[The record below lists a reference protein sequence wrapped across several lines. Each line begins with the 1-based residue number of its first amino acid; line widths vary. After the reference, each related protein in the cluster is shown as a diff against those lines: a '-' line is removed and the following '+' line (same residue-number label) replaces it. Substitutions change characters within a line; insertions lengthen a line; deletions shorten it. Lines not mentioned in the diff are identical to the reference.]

1 MQKELPT
8 TDQNLS
14 RVARLLAEVRKT
26 PPVIRGNLIFALD
39 ATASRQPTWDI
50 AGQLTAA
57 MFKEI
62 ALLGSLDMQLV
73 YFRGPR
79 DLGGECKA
87 SRWVSNPADL
97 AALMT
102 KIQCMGGL
110 TQIERVLTAAVHE
123 TMSRKINALV
133 FVGDCCEEPLDR
145 LVTPAARLGAL
156 NVPAFMFQ
164 EGHDPEAELH
174 FRKIAERTHGAY
186 HRFDQ
191 GSARQLGELL
201 RAVASFAV
209 GGIAALE
216 KQGSEASRLLL
227 RQIR

>member
-1 MQKELPT
+1 M
-8 TDQNLS
+8 
-14 RVARLLAEVRKT
+14 RKT

-87 SRWVSNPADL
+87 SCWVSNPADL

-123 TMSRKINALV
+123 TIRAKSMRWFS
-133 FVGDCCEEPLDR
+133 
-145 LVTPAARLGAL
+145 
-156 NVPAFMFQ
+156 
-164 EGHDPEAELH
+164 
-174 FRKIAERTHGAY
+174 
-186 HRFDQ
+186 
-191 GSARQLGELL
+191 SAI
-201 RAVASFAV
+201 VAKSHS
-209 GGIAALE
+209 IDW
-216 KQGSEASRLLL
+216 
-227 RQIR
+227 

>member
-73 YFRGPR
+73 
-79 DLGGECKA
+79 
-87 SRWVSNPADL
+87 
-97 AALMT
+97 
-102 KIQCMGGL
+102 
-110 TQIERVLTAAVHE
+110 
-123 TMSRKINALV
+123 
-133 FVGDCCEEPLDR
+133 
-145 LVTPAARLGAL
+145 
-156 NVPAFMFQ
+156 
-164 EGHDPEAELH
+164 
-174 FRKIAERTHGAY
+174 
-186 HRFDQ
+186 
-191 GSARQLGELL
+191 
-201 RAVASFAV
+201 
-209 GGIAALE
+209 
-216 KQGSEASRLLL
+216 
-227 RQIR
+227 